1 MINMNTFKIIFN
13 IWNLLKRYDE
23 YVDEGK
29 TDLKEYLDLKKEM
42 GKIEEELKWL
52 IARREI

>member
-1 MINMNTFKIIFN
+1 MNTFKIVFN

-23 YVDEGK
+23 YINEDKNE
-29 TDLKEYLDLKKEM
+29 LKDYLDMKKEM

>member
-1 MINMNTFKIIFN
+1 MNTFKIIFN